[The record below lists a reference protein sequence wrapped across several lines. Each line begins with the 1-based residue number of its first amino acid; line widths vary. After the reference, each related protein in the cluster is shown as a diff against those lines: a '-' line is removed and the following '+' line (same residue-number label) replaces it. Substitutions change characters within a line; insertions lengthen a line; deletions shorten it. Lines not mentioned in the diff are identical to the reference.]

1 VIEILGTLIILAAL
15 IFVMVQILHAMTH

>member
-1 VIEILGTLIILAAL
+1 MTETIGTLIILAAL